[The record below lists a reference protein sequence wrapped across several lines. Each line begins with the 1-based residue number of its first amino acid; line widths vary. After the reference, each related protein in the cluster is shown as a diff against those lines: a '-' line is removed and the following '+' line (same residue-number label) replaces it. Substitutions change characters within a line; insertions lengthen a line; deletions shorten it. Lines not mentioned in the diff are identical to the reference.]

1 MDVNLAKADGSQ
13 SGSDILQLVVFQ
25 LGGEE
30 FGVEIMQVQEIIRMP
45 EITRIPQS
53 PEYVE
58 GVINL
63 RGKIIV
69 VVNLDTKFAL
79 HSKALDEDSRIII
92 VEVGDNVVGMVVD
105 SVSEVMRLAS
115 SSVDPTP
122 EIISTKIK
130 ADYLKGVGKLDGR
143 LLILLDLE
151 RVLSDDEMSQVS
163 AVGEMQG

>member
-1 MDVNLAKADGSQ
+1 MSEDISIHDAESAD
-13 SGSDILQLVVFQ
+13 DLLQLVIFQ

-45 EITRIPQS
+45 GITRIPQS

-69 VVNLDTKFAL
+69 VINLDTRFDL
-79 HSKALDEDSRIII
+79 HSKERDDNSRIVI
-92 VEVGDNVVGMVVD
+92 VEVGHNVVGMVVD
-105 SVSEVMRLAS
+105 SVSEVLRLSTSNVEPA
-115 SSVDPTP
+115 P

-130 ADYLKGVGKLDGR
+130 ADYLKGVGKLDDR

-151 RVLSDDEMSQVS
+151 RVLSGEEMSQVA
-163 AVGEMQG
+163 AVSEMHG

>member
-1 MDVNLAKADGSQ
+1 MSEDVSIHDTESAD
-13 SGSDILQLVVFQ
+13 DLLQLVIFQ

-69 VVNLDTKFAL
+69 VINLDTRFGL
-79 HSKALDEDSRIII
+79 NSKELDDDSRIII

-105 SVSEVMRLAS
+105 SVSEVLRLAS
-115 SSVDPTP
+115 SNVEPAP
-122 EIISTKIK
+122 EIISTKIQ
-130 ADYLKGVGKLDGR
+130 ADYLKGVGKLDDR

-151 RVLSDDEMSQVS
+151 RVLSDEELSQVA
-163 AVGEMQG
+163 AVGEMHG

>member
-1 MDVNLAKADGSQ
+1 MSEDVSIHDVESAD
-13 SGSDILQLVVFQ
+13 DLLQLVIFQ

-45 EITRIPQS
+45 DITRIPQS

-69 VVNLDTKFAL
+69 VINLNTKFDL
-79 HSKALDEDSRIII
+79 HSKELDADSRIII
-92 VEVGDNVVGMVVD
+92 VEIGENVVGMIVD
-105 SVSEVMRLAS
+105 SVSEVLRLS
-115 SSVDPTP
+115 TSSVEPAPD
-122 EIISTKIK
+122 IISTKIK
-130 ADYLKGVGKLDGR
+130 ADYLKGVGKLDER

-151 RVLSDDEMSQVS
+151 KVLNDDEMAQLESVS
-163 AVGEMQG
+163 EMHG

>member
-69 VVNLDTKFAL
+69 VINLDTRFDL
-79 HSKALDEDSRIII
+79 NSKELDDDSRIII
-92 VEVGDNVVGMVVD
+92 VEVGDDVVGMVVD
-105 SVSEVMRLAS
+105 SVSEVLRLAT
-115 SSVDPTP
+115 SSVEPAP
-122 EIISTKIK
+122 ELISAKIK
-130 ADYLKGVGKLDGR
+130 ADYLKGVGKLDDR

-151 RVLSDDEMSQVS
+151 RVLSEVEMSQVA
-163 AVGEMQG
+163 AVGEMHG

>member
-1 MDVNLAKADGSQ
+1 MSKEDVSIHDTESAEDM
-13 SGSDILQLVVFQ
+13 LQLVIFQ

-69 VVNLDTKFAL
+69 VINLDTRFDL
-79 HSKALDEDSRIII
+79 NSKELDDDSRIII
-92 VEVGDNVVGMVVD
+92 VEVGENVVGMIVD
-105 SVSEVMRLAS
+105 SVSEVLRLATS
-115 SSVDPTP
+115 NVEAAP
-122 EIISTKIK
+122 EIISSKIK
-130 ADYLKGVGKLDGR
+130 ADYLKGVGKLDDR

-151 RVLSDDEMSQVS
+151 RVLSEEEMSKV
-163 AVGEMQG
+163 AVVGEMHG

>member
-1 MDVNLAKADGSQ
+1 MSEDVSIHDAESAEDL
-13 SGSDILQLVVFQ
+13 LQLVIFQ

-53 PEYVE
+53 PGYVE

-69 VVNLDTKFAL
+69 VINLDTRFGL
-79 HSKALDEDSRIII
+79 NSKELDDDSRIII
-92 VEVGDNVVGMVVD
+92 VEVGENVVGMVVD
-105 SVSEVMRLAS
+105 SVSEVLRLAT
-115 SSVDPTP
+115 SSVEPAP
-122 EIISTKIK
+122 EIISSKIK
-130 ADYLKGVGKLDGR
+130 ADYLKGVGKLDDR

-151 RVLSDDEMSQVS
+151 RVLSEEEMSQV
-163 AVGEMQG
+163 ATVGEMHG

>member
-1 MDVNLAKADGSQ
+1 MSEDVSIHNVESAD
-13 SGSDILQLVVFQ
+13 DLLQLVIFQ

-45 EITRIPQS
+45 DITRIPQS

-69 VVNLDTKFAL
+69 VINLDTKFDL
-79 HSKALDEDSRIII
+79 HSKKIDDDSRIII

-105 SVSEVMRLAS
+105 SVSEVLRLSTSNVEPA
-115 SSVDPTP
+115 P
-122 EIISTKIK
+122 EIISAKIK
-130 ADYLKGVGKLDGR
+130 ADYLKGVGKLDDR

-151 RVLSDDEMSQVS
+151 RVLSDDEMSQLESVS
-163 AVGEMQG
+163 EMHG

>member
-1 MDVNLAKADGSQ
+1 MTQEISLNDGQSAD
-13 SGSDILQLVVFQ
+13 DLLQLVIFQ

-69 VVNLDTKFAL
+69 VISLDTRFGL
-79 HSKALDEDSRIII
+79 NSKELDDDSRIII
-92 VEVGDNVVGMVVD
+92 VEVGDDVVGMVVD
-105 SVSEVMRLAS
+105 SVSEVLRLAS
-115 SSVDPTP
+115 SSVEPAP
-122 EIISTKIK
+122 EIISTKIQ
-130 ADYLKGVGKLDGR
+130 ADFLKGVGKLDDR

-151 RVLSDDEMSQVS
+151 RVLSDEEMSQVA
-163 AVGEMQG
+163 AVGEMHG

>member
-1 MDVNLAKADGSQ
+1 MSEDVSIHDVDSTDDL
-13 SGSDILQLVVFQ
+13 LQLVIFQ

-45 EITRIPQS
+45 DITRIPQS

-69 VVNLDTKFAL
+69 VINLDNRFEL
-79 HSKALDEDSRIII
+79 HSKERDDDSRIVI
-92 VEVGDNVVGMVVD
+92 VEVGDNVVGMIVD
-105 SVSEVMRLAS
+105 SVSEVLRLSTSNVEPA
-115 SSVDPTP
+115 P
-122 EIISTKIK
+122 EIISAKIK
-130 ADYLKGVGKLDGR
+130 ADYLKGVGKLDDR

-151 RVLSDDEMSQVS
+151 RVLSDEEMSHVA
-163 AVGEMQG
+163 AVGEMHG

>member
-1 MDVNLAKADGSQ
+1 MNSTLLDDAQA
-13 SGSDILQLVVFQ
+13 SDDLLQLVVFQ

-69 VVNLDTKFAL
+69 VINLDTKFGL
-79 HSKALDEDSRIII
+79 HSKELDDDSRIII

-115 SSVDPTP
+115 SSVEPAP

-130 ADYLKGVGKLDGR
+130 ADYLKGVGKLDER

-151 RVLSDDEMSQVS
+151 RVLSEGEMSQVS
-163 AVGEMQG
+163 AVGEMHG

>member
-1 MDVNLAKADGSQ
+1 MDVTLVDDSQ
-13 SGSDILQLVVFQ
+13 SESDLLQLVIFQ

-69 VVNLDTKFAL
+69 VINLDSRFAL
-79 HSKALDEDSRIII
+79 NSKELDDDSRIII
-92 VEVGDNVVGMVVD
+92 VEVGDNVIGIIVD
-105 SVSEVMRLAS
+105 SVSEVLRLSTSNVEPA
-115 SSVDPTP
+115 P

-130 ADYLKGVGKLDGR
+130 ADYLKGVGKLDDR

-151 RVLSDDEMSQVS
+151 KVLSDEELSQV
-163 AVGEMQG
+163 ADVGEMHE

>member
-1 MDVNLAKADGSQ
+1 MSEDVSIHDIESAD
-13 SGSDILQLVVFQ
+13 DLLQLVIFQ

-53 PEYVE
+53 PVYVE

-69 VVNLDTKFAL
+69 VINLDTRFDL
-79 HSKALDEDSRIII
+79 NSKELDDDSRIII

-105 SVSEVMRLAS
+105 SVSEVLRLSTSNVEPA
-115 SSVDPTP
+115 P
-122 EIISTKIK
+122 EIISAKIK
-130 ADYLKGVGKLDGR
+130 ADYLKGVGKLDDR

-151 RVLSDDEMSQVS
+151 RVLSDEEMSQLESVS
-163 AVGEMQG
+163 EMHG

>member
-1 MDVNLAKADGSQ
+1 MNSTLTDDGQ
-13 SGSDILQLVVFQ
+13 VSDDLLQLVVFQ

-45 EITRIPQS
+45 DLTRIPQS

-79 HSKALDEDSRIII
+79 HSKELDEDSRIII
-92 VEVGDNVVGMVVD
+92 VEVGGNVVGMVVD
-105 SVSEVMRLAS
+105 SVSEVMRLSAS
-115 SSVDPTP
+115 NVEPAPD
-122 EIISTKIK
+122 IISTKVK
-130 ADYLKGVGKLDGR
+130 ADYLKGVGKLDER

-151 RVLSDDEMSQVS
+151 RVLNEDEMAQVES
-163 AVGEMQG
+163 VGEIHG